1 MRATKDEYYLDGKK
15 QAKKLFDELYP
26 RRNHGVDLTT
36 DTKTVS
42 QKIDPLPGDTLLQ
55 AALADLWLQLDQKE
69 GLDRRK
75 LAPPPSPF
83 RKIPGKG
90 NAKWATKDEIKD
102 WDAAWR
108 LRDAASAI
116 RQRMMKSGASKVAT
130 ASAILHRKL
139 MWLVEN
145 GDVLGWIEDVGVEAF
160 QRAEIEHL
168 DIQAWTVEQALHK
181 PWRAHDEQD
190 LWVKR
195 YEAGNRLLE
204 AQVKRLALT
213 ARARLRPDTGQPPAL

>member
-26 RRNHGVDLTT
+26 RRNHGVDLAM
-36 DTKTVS
+36 DS
-42 QKIDPLPGDTLLQ
+42 SSLSRRIDSLPGDTQLK
-55 AALADLWLQLDQKE
+55 AGLADLWLKLSQTE
-69 GLDRRK
+69 GMHRRRVS
-75 LAPPPSPF
+75 PPPSPF
-83 RKIPGKG
+83 RKIPGRG
-90 NAKWATKDEIKD
+90 NAKWASKDEIVR

-108 LRDAASAI
+108 LRETASEA
-116 RQRMMKSGASKVAT
+116 RQKMLRSGSSKVAN
-130 ASAILHRKL
+130 ASAILQQKL
-139 MWLVEN
+139 LWLVEN
-145 GDVLGWIEDVGVEAF
+145 GDVLGWIEELDVSAF
-160 QRAEIEHL
+160 DQASVADL
-168 DIQAWTVEQALHK
+168 DIQSWTIQQALHK